1 MPEIRRRCFDARKN
15 QFYQGLGCGWR
26 PRLRGVT
33 LAMRGLDETGKRL
46 KRSARFEVREG
57 VAPFALRVDAS
68 AAGIDVCL
76 LNEALKKVLGN

>member
-1 MPEIRRRCFDARKN
+1 
-15 QFYQGLGCGWR
+15 
-26 PRLRGVT
+26 
-33 LAMRGLDETGKRL
+33 MRGLDETGKRL